1 MICGTMFLEQHMKTK
16 TTWYIKTI
24 LSSAALLLVPTAF
37 AEEQAE
43 PEIAICEGFVDTEI
57 VIDDAEDGQNV
68 DAEVI
73 EDGELI
79 EDEEVV
85 VDEKETTDP
94 DDCGTITIDWPTDWI
109 KRDGENPEIFY
120 MSANGGA
127 PEENAANSTKEVTDQ
142 AIDKQA
148 VVNKAGE
155 KPAVTN
161 VRRIASQP
169 TAVKANGRVFL
180 R

>member
-1 MICGTMFLEQHMKTK
+1 MKTK
-16 TTWYIKTI
+16 TPWYIKTI
-24 LSSAALLLVPTAF
+24 LSSAALLIAPMAL

-57 VIDDAEDGQNV
+57 VINDVEDGEIV
-68 DAEVI
+68 ETEVI
-73 EDGELI
+73 EDGEI
-79 EDEEVV
+79 IVDEEVV
-85 VDEKETTDP
+85 VDEKETTDS
-94 DDCGTITIDWPTDWI
+94 DLEEEVITIDWSVDWV
-109 KRDGENPEIFY
+109 KRGDENPEIFY

-127 PEENAANSTKEVTDQ
+127 PLENAANNTEEVADQ
-142 AIDKQA
+142 AVDKQA

-155 KPAVTN
+155 KPAATN
-161 VRRIASQP
+161 MRRIASQP

>member
-1 MICGTMFLEQHMKTK
+1 MKTK
-16 TTWYIKTI
+16 TPWYIKTI
-24 LSSAALLLVPTAF
+24 LSSAAILIAPMAL

-43 PEIAICEGFVDTEI
+43 PEIAICEGFVDTGIVINDVEDGEI
-57 VIDDAEDGQNV
+57 VET
-68 DAEVI
+68 EVI
-73 EDGELI
+73 EDGEII

-85 VDEKETTDP
+85 VDEKETTDS
-94 DDCGTITIDWPTDWI
+94 DLEEEVITIDWSVDWV
-109 KRDGENPEIFY
+109 KRGDENPEIFY

-127 PEENAANSTKEVTDQ
+127 PLENAANNTEEVADQ
-142 AIDKQA
+142 AVDKQA

-161 VRRIASQP
+161 MCRIASQP